1 MSELSVIIPVK
12 NGMPYLPRTISSTL
26 RAMPRDA
33 ELLVMDDGSTD
44 GTAGYLSSVRDKRLK
59 VFRNDESVGVANAAT
74 ALLGHAE
81 GKFVAR
87 MDGDDI
93 CLPWRFAAQR
103 RSLGDADLLFS
114 GALFVNGQGKP
125 FPPTFQPGISPAA
138 MPIHLLMT
146 NVLMNPTMYG
156 RRTVLEGLGGYQ
168 KTPTE
173 DYDLWLRAAASGARM
188 KRMAYVPTIV
198 YRRHAT
204 QLSQA
209 RAWATENG
217 DTILSASFRALASQ
231 QLGFQGSAS
240 TILYNRP
247 MAGQP
252 YPEDPDITDFAHLVL
267 EAAGRLGE
275 KDRKGVEDRLRSMYR
290 L

>member
-1 MSELSVIIPVK
+1 
-12 NGMPYLPRTISSTL
+12 
-26 RAMPRDA
+26 MPRDS

-44 GTAGYLSSVRDKRLK
+44 GTGTFLTGVRDRRLK
-59 VFRNDESVGVANAAT
+59 VFRNEESAGVANAAT
-74 ALLGHAE
+74 SLLGHASGE
-81 GKFVAR
+81 HVAR

-103 RSLGDADLLFS
+103 EALGDADLLFS
-114 GALFVNGQGKP
+114 GALFINGQGKP
-125 FPPTFQPGISPAA
+125 FVPKFQEGISPAA
-138 MPIHLLMT
+138 MPLHLLMT

-173 DYDLWLRAAASGARM
+173 DYDLWLRASASGARM
-188 KRMAYVPTIV
+188 KRLSYLPTII

-217 DTILSASFRALASQ
+217 DTVLSKSFAELASA
-231 QLGFQGSAS
+231 QLGYQGSAS

-247 MAGQP
+247 TPDQP
-252 YPEDPDITDFAHLVL
+252 YPEDPDITDFARLVL
-267 EAAGRLGE
+267 HASEELNPQ
-275 KDRKGVEDRLRSMYR
+275 DRKGVQERLRSMYR
-290 L
+290 V